1 MAEFDDKLNS
11 ILGNPEIMNQIMSMA
26 GALNQQSQ
34 NATPPQQTQQP
45 QQPQSQS
52 QTQAQNASMP
62 FNPAAMQGM
71 MEMLSKTQIDP
82 KQRNLIHALQGYL
95 PSDRVQKLEKAMQAA
110 KIAKYASAALGKKSN
125 TGR

>member
-45 QQPQSQS
+45 QSQPQP

-62 FNPAAMQGM
+62 FNPAAMQSM

>member
-34 NATPPQQTQQP
+34 NATPPQQAQQP
-45 QQPQSQS
+45 QQPQSQP
-52 QTQAQNASMP
+52 QPQAQNASMP

>member
-11 ILGNPEIMNQIMSMA
+11 ILGNPEIMSQIMSMA
-26 GALNQQSQ
+26 GALNQQGQSPPSQ
-34 NATPPQQTQQP
+34 PQQTQAQP
-45 QQPQSQS
+45 VSNPSI
-52 QTQAQNASMP
+52 P

-71 MEMLSKTQIDP
+71 MEMLGKTQIDA

-95 PSDRVQKLEKAMQAA
+95 PADRIQKLEKAMQAA
-110 KIAKYASAALGKKSN
+110 KIAKYASFALGKKSN

>member
-26 GALNQQSQ
+26 GALNQQGQSSPQ
-34 NATPPQQTQQP
+34 PQSPPTQQQAQPPQQP
-45 QQPQSQS
+45 P
-52 QTQAQNASMP
+52 NASIP

-71 MEMLSKTQIDP
+71 MEMLGKTQIDA
-82 KQRNLIHALQGYL
+82 KQRNLIHALQGYI
-95 PSDRVQKLEKAMQAA
+95 PADRIQKLEKAMQAA
-110 KIAKYASAALGKKSN
+110 KIAKYASSALGKNSN